1 MKNKK
6 GFVALLAA
14 FVLLLAGAM
23 ILYQFLAKNQ
33 QPDMLGT
40 VEEGAVEETDAGEN
54 AQAGQQTAS
63 GEETEDTAQGSG
75 VAAPDFTVLDAQGNE
90 VKLSDFQGKPV
101 VLNFWASWCG
111 PCKSEMPDFDAAYAE
126 YGEEVQF
133 MMINLTDGS
142 RETLETAAEFVEEQ
156 GYSFPVYYDT
166 ESQGA
171 IAYGVMAI
179 PTTYFI
185 DAQGNAVARAMS
197 ALDRETLEQGIGM
210 ILESVSD

>member
-1 MKNKK
+1 MKGKK
-6 GFVALLAA
+6 GFVALLSA
-14 FVLLLAGAM
+14 FVVLLAGAG
-23 ILYQFLAKNQ
+23 ILYQFLSRDR
-33 QPDMLGT
+33 QPDMLGA
-40 VEEGAVEETDAGEN
+40 VEEGPAQETDEEEK
-54 AQAGQQTAS
+54 AQAGEETAS
-63 GEETEDTAQGSG
+63 GEGTGDTSQGSG

-111 PCKSEMPDFDAAYAE
+111 PCKSEMPDFDEVYGE

-133 MMINLTDGS
+133 MMVNLTDGS
-142 RETLETAAEFVEEQ
+142 RETVETATEFVEEQ
-156 GYSFPVYYDT
+156 GYSFPVYFDT
-166 ESQGA
+166 QSQGA

-197 ALDRETLEQGIGM
+197 ALDKETLEQGIGM
-210 ILESVSD
+210 ILETASD